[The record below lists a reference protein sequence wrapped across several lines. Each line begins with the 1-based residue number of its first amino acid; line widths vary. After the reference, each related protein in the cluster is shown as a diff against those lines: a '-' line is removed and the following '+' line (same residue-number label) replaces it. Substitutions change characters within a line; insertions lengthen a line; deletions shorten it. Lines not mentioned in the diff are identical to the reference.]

1 MTLAKKSFFALALP
15 LALILLWFGYTAVSD
30 NFFIPKPAILAE
42 RFVQVW
48 LSDHFITDV
57 LPSIWRLMVGLGI
70 SIIAGIIVGT
80 IIGSVTWLRW
90 LLEPLFEFI
99 RAIPS
104 TILIPVLLLLIG
116 INDGMKITLIV
127 LSCIWPILLNTVSG
141 VTSVDEIH
149 KNTSKVFGLSSFYH
163 FRYVVLPSA
172 SPQIMA
178 GIRQSLA
185 VALILMVVSEMFASV
200 DGIGHLTINFQ
211 NRVAIPEMWSGI
223 VLLGLIGV
231 LMSAIFLFFQR
242 RVLSWYEGLKEHQ
255 NG

>member
-1 MTLAKKSFFALALP
+1 MTLVKKSFFAFALP
-15 LALILLWFGYTAVSD
+15 LTLIAVWFGYTAISD
-30 NFFIPKPAILAE
+30 NFFIPSPALLAE

-48 LSDHFITDV
+48 FSERLLTDV
-57 LPSIWRLMVGLGI
+57 LPSIWRLVVGLGI
-70 SIIAGIIVGT
+70 SIVAGIVIGM

-90 LLEPLFEFI
+90 LFEPLFEFI

-116 INDGMKITLIV
+116 INDAMKITLIV
-127 LSCIWPILLNTVSG
+127 LSCVWPILLNTVAG

-149 KNTSKVFGLSSFYH
+149 KSTSKVFGLSKAYH
-163 FRYVVLPSA
+163 FRHVVLPSA

-200 DGIGHLTINFQ
+200 DGIGHMTINFQ

-231 LMSAIFLFFQR
+231 LMSAVFLFFQR
-242 RVLSWYEGLKEHQ
+242 RILSWYEGLKEHQ